1 MKKYRNR
8 VLTIFCFS
16 RECTKTKDIFYEN
29 LGSTSFI
36 ELKEEFVSDERAECF
51 LKMLAKEQHI
61 RTDKSLFCDLKAEK
75 GYLAPELRDI
85 FDSWY
90 NRKLKTSV
98 YPQYKEIVTVN
109 HEVAAAAPKGSAFD
123 ELQEMIGLSEAKK
136 VIGQA
141 LDYYKAQ
148 KIFADKGMKSDRPAM
163 HMVFSG
169 APGTAKTS
177 VARLFARIMKE
188 NGLLSKGN

>member
-1 MKKYRNR
+1 MVFSSPIFGKQWKKYRNR

-75 GYLAPELRDI
+75 GYLAQSFVIYLTVGTTA
-85 FDSWY
+85 SWKPAY
-90 NRKLKTSV
+90 IHNTKKL
-98 YPQYKEIVTVN
+98 
-109 HEVAAAAPKGSAFD
+109 
-123 ELQEMIGLSEAKK
+123 
-136 VIGQA
+136 
-141 LDYYKAQ
+141 
-148 KIFADKGMKSDRPAM
+148 
-163 HMVFSG
+163 
-169 APGTAKTS
+169 
-177 VARLFARIMKE
+177 
-188 NGLLSKGN
+188 